1 MTSVFK
7 AISRGLLGVAALL
20 AISFAAAP
28 AAAQDNGLSESVVA
42 VVNDDIIST
51 YDLVQRMRLLVVT
64 SGIQVNDSN
73 LPQIRDEALRSLVD
87 ERLQIQELRRVEREQ
102 RFEIIATDQDV
113 DEEIAQIAQGNNTT
127 AEGLLGSLAAQ
138 GVGADT
144 FRAQLRAEISWQ
156 RWIRGRYGSRVR
168 IGEDQIKA
176 VLAQMAADSTRT
188 QYQIAEVFID
198 AQRVGGSDQAVAAA
212 NQLIAQ
218 LQQGAPFQAVARQ
231 FSSAPTA
238 ASGGDAGWVGA
249 GQMPPE
255 VEAALQNLRPGQLSQ
270 PIVVRDGVYIILLRD
285 LRAGGASVMVKMS
298 QVAVPLAADAP
309 EAEVEAARVKLEAFR
324 PSFTGCATL
333 QAAAEAQG
341 LVSSDLGEAD
351 VSQLSPAFKAVAE
364 TVPVGQMSE
373 PIRTAVG
380 LHLVTVCESRSSG
393 ANAPTREQ
401 IENRLV
407 GQQLTMISRRYLRDL
422 RNAATI
428 DQR

>member
-7 AISRGLLGVAALL
+7 AISRGVLCAAALL
-20 AISFAAAP
+20 VISVAAP
-28 AAAQDNGLSESVVA
+28 RAVAQEGLSESVVA

-64 SGIQVNDSN
+64 SGIQVSDQN
-73 LPQIRDEALRSLVD
+73 LPQIRDEALRSLID
-87 ERLQIQELRRVEREQ
+87 EHLQLQELQRVEREQ
-102 RFEIIATDQDV
+102 KFEIIATDQDI
-113 DEEIAQIAQGNNTT
+113 DEEIANIAQSNNTT

-138 GVGADT
+138 GVGAET
-144 FRAQLRAEISWQ
+144 FRAQLRAEVSWQ

-168 IGEDQIKA
+168 IGEDQIKS
-176 VLAQMAADSTRT
+176 VMTQLASDSTRT

-198 AQRVGGSDQAVAAA
+198 AQRVGGSEQAVAAA

-238 ASGGDAGWVGA
+238 ASGGDAGWVGS
-249 GQMPPE
+249 GQMPGE
-255 VEAALQNLRPGQLSQ
+255 VEAALQALRPGQLSA

-285 LRAGGASVMVKMS
+285 VRAGGASVMVKLS

-309 EAEVEAARVKLEAFR
+309 DADVEAARVKLEAFR
-324 PSFTGCATL
+324 PSFTGCAAL
-333 QAAAEAQG
+333 QASAESQG

-351 VSQLSPAFKAVAE
+351 VTQLSPAFRTVAE
-364 TVPVGQMSE
+364 TVPIGQLSQ

-380 LHLVTVCESRSSG
+380 LHLVTVCESRTAG

-407 GQQLTMISRRYLRDL
+407 GQQLSMISRRYLRDL